1 MPLRVTVAHQQI
13 TQSLR
18 NKHNLM
24 KHCKFSQSSGNQIL
38 VSHSYSISDT
48 PGGQR
53 RGGEEGGEG
62 REEGREGR
70 EEGREK
76 GRGEGGG
83 GGKGGG
89 GGERGWSGNV

>member
-18 NKHNLM
+18 NKCNLT

-38 VSHSYSISDT
+38 VSHSYSRSDT

-62 REEGREGR
+62 RVEGRRGERGGSRGR
-70 EEGREK
+70 RRGGGKEEGREK
-76 GRGEGGG
+76 GKIGRAH
-83 GGKGGG
+83 
-89 GGERGWSGNV
+89 V

>member
-18 NKHNLM
+18 NKRNLM

-62 REEGREGR
+62 REEGRGEGEGR

-76 GRGEGGG
+76 GRGEGG
-83 GGKGGG
+83 
-89 GGERGWSGNV
+89 ERGWSGNV